1 MSSDSNN
8 DININNLI
16 NYDGD
21 SIQEFREL
29 LFKCKLKHII
39 KDEHCEDFSS
49 YCSSLR
55 WQQIH
60 GDPQNDRS
68 EISEMIEFIK
78 ELM

>member
-1 MSSDSNN
+1 MSSDTEN

-16 NYDGD
+16 NYDGE
-21 SIQEFREL
+21 SIQEFRRL

-39 KDEHCEDFSS
+39 KDEDCEEFSS
-49 YCSSLR
+49 HCCSLR

-68 EISEMIEFIK
+68 EISDFIEFIRG
-78 ELM
+78 LM